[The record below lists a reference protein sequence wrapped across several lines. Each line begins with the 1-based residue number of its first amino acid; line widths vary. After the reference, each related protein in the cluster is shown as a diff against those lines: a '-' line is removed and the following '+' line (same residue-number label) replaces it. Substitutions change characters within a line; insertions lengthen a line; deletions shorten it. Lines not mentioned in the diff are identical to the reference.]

1 MRYALN
7 LGVDTLIPPG
17 NFDSFSFA
25 VEHADECLNKPYS
38 EADKALLEAKLS
50 LVRGREFF

>member
-25 VEHADECLNKPYS
+25 VEHADECLARPYS
-38 EADKALLEAKLS
+38 DPDKALLEAKLP